1 MTPNPSRAALAAA
14 ATALLLLT
22 SGGGAQAAGTPGT
35 PRAMQPH
42 AVIGRLIPGGA
53 DGTEHSLM
61 CPPDENVL
69 GGGFTVSAP
78 PGRQLAPTPDD
89 VLSSRPTAD
98 ATGWTVAVD
107 KATLARHNEATEPAD
122 LTLQIVC
129 TEGQTAPGD

>member
-1 MTPNPSRAALAAA
+1 MITNPSRAALTAAA
-14 ATALLLLT
+14 AALLVLAAAAD
-22 SGGGAQAAGTPGT
+22 GQAADA
-35 PRAMQPH
+35 RRSMQPH
-42 AVIGRLIPGGA
+42 AVTGVLIPGGA

-78 PGRQLAPTPDD
+78 PGRHLAPTPDD

-98 ATGWTVAVD
+98 ATGWTVAVA
-107 KATLARHNEATEPAD
+107 KTTLPQRGEAAEPAD